1 MKTETFLEKVEA
13 YIHGLVE
20 TVKCLLFMF
29 VMFGQTNKKG
39 PIHPEDYK
47 DEASG
52 DQVIFEHELVGLK
65 HVFEEV
71 EKPQE

>member
-1 MKTETFLEKVEA
+1 MKTETFLEKVEK
-13 YIHGLVE
+13 YIHGLGE
-20 TVKCLLFMF
+20 TVKHLLFK
-29 VMFGQTNKKG
+29 FGQTNEKG

-47 DEASG
+47 DEASD
-52 DQVIFEHELVGLK
+52 DQVILEHELVGLK

>member
-1 MKTETFLEKVEA
+1 MKTETFLEKVEK
-13 YIHGLVE
+13 YIHGLGE
-20 TVKCLLFMF
+20 TVKCLLFLF
-29 VMFGQTNKKG
+29 VQIYKEG
-39 PIHPEDYK
+39 PIHPEGYK

-52 DQVIFEHELVGLK
+52 DQVINGHELVGLK